1 MASLNVDQEIA
12 RVQGI
17 YRQITGNDPHRP
29 DGTMAPIPPEANA
42 EQFVRENLAR
52 LQSALAGQRLDQRPA
67 APTIVPRINVLEN
80 ESQWACEVEMPGVER
95 NDLQVQVQLNRLH
108 IAGTRRDG
116 RETTGELRP
125 VHVETT
131 GGRFDRVL
139 PLPQTVDTETA
150 SAKLDRGML
159 QVTFQKNVRA
169 AAQRDI
175 RVEIA

>member
-12 RVQGI
+12 RVQNI
-17 YRQITGNDPHRP
+17 YRQLTGSEPRRV
-29 DGTMAPIPPEANA
+29 DGSTAPIPPEANA

-52 LQSALAGQRLDQRPA
+52 LQSALAVHSEGHRA
-67 APTIVPRINVLEN
+67 ATPTIVPRVNVLEN
-80 ESQWACEVEMPGVER
+80 DSQWACEIEMPGVER
-95 NDLQVQVQLNRLH
+95 ADLQVQVQLNRLH
-108 IAGTRRDG
+108 VAGTRRDG

-125 VHVETT
+125 VHVETL

-175 RVEIA
+175 RVEIV